1 MKGDRAVIQHLNVL
15 LKNELTAINQYFLHA
30 RICKNWGF
38 EELNEHEYKASIKA
52 MKVADDLI
60 ERILFLEGLPN
71 LQDLGKLMLG
81 EDVEE
86 IFKGD
91 YQLDTAARA
100 NLVDAITHA
109 ESVQDYVSRELME
122 KLLEVKE
129 ERIDWLETQISLI
142 SSVGL
147 PNYLQSSMDD

>member
-1 MKGDRAVIQHLNVL
+1 MKGDPKVLRHLNQVL
-15 LKNELTAINQYFLHA
+15 RNELTAINQYFLHA
-30 RICKNWGF
+30 RMCKNWGF

-52 MKVADDLI
+52 MKLADDVI

-71 LQDLGKLMLG
+71 LQDLGKLILG

-91 YQLDTAARA
+91 YQLDTEAREDLVAA
-100 NLVDAITHA
+100 IA
-109 ESVQDYVSRELME
+109 EAEALQDYISRELLE

-142 SSVGL
+142 SNIGL
-147 PNYLQSSMDD
+147 PNYLQSTLDD

>member
-1 MKGDRAVIQHLNVL
+1 MKGDKTVIQQLNLL

-71 LQDLGKLMLG
+71 LQDLGKLLLG
-81 EDVEE
+81 ENVEE
-86 IFKGD
+86 MLKGD
-91 YQLDTAARA
+91 MQLDIAARTD
-100 NLVDAITHA
+100 LVAAITHA
-109 ESVQDYVSRELME
+109 EEKQDYISRELME

-142 SSVGL
+142 DNIGL
-147 PNYLQSSMDD
+147 PNYLQSTMDD

>member
-1 MKGDRAVIQHLNVL
+1 MKGDPKVLRHLNQVL
-15 LKNELTAINQYFLHA
+15 RNELTAINQYFLHA
-30 RICKNWGF
+30 RMCKNWGF

-52 MKVADDLI
+52 MKLADDII

-71 LQDLGKLMLG
+71 LQDLGKLILG

-91 YQLDTAARA
+91 YQLDTEAREDLVAA
-100 NLVDAITHA
+100 IA
-109 ESVQDYVSRELME
+109 EAEALQDYISRELLE

-142 SSVGL
+142 SNIGL
-147 PNYLQSSMDD
+147 PNYLQSTLDD

>member
-1 MKGDRAVIQHLNVL
+1 MKGDPKVLRHLNQVL
-15 LKNELTAINQYFLHA
+15 RNELTAINQYFLHA
-30 RICKNWGF
+30 RMCKNWGF

-52 MKVADDLI
+52 MKLADDII

-71 LQDLGKLMLG
+71 LQDLGKLILG

-91 YQLDTAARA
+91 YQLDTEARKD
-100 NLVDAITHA
+100 LVSAIA
-109 ESVQDYVSRELME
+109 EAEALQDYISRELLE
-122 KLLEVKE
+122 KLLDVKE

-142 SSVGL
+142 SNIGL
-147 PNYLQSSMDD
+147 PNYLQSTLDD

>member
-1 MKGDRAVIQHLNVL
+1 MKGDPKVLRHLNQV

-52 MKVADDLI
+52 MKLADDVI

-71 LQDLGKLMLG
+71 LQDLGKLILG

-91 YQLDTAARA
+91 SQLDTEARKDLVAA
-100 NLVDAITHA
+100 IA
-109 ESVQDYVSRELME
+109 EAEALQDYISRELLE

-142 SSVGL
+142 SNIGL
-147 PNYLQSSMDD
+147 PNYLQSTLDD